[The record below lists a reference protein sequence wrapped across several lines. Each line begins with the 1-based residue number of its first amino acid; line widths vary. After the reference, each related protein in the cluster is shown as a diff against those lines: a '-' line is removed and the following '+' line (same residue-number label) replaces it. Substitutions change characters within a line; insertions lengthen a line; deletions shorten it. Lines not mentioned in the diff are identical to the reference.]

1 MNIRGL
7 YKTSLVD
14 FPGKISSV
22 VFTGGCNLRCGYCHN
37 PHMVLDS
44 SSLEKIEE
52 EDFFRF
58 LSGRKNLIDGVTVTG
73 GEPSLQPDL
82 PEFLQRIKE
91 MGFHVKLDTNGFSP
105 SVIEDLLSRGLVNYI
120 ALDVKSSPGKY
131 ASVTGTGLPFDTVLQ
146 TIKTLKKSG
155 IDFELRTTC
164 IPKMVTIEDI
174 AEIGE
179 ATGMVK
185 KYYLQ
190 QFVNTGILVDPSLQ
204 ELSPYPA
211 VYLEAMKGECLKFA
225 QTCIIRGL

>member
-44 SSLEKIEE
+44 SGLEKIEE
-52 EDFFRF
+52 EYFFQF

-73 GEPSLQPDL
+73 GEPSLHPDL
-82 PEFLQRIKE
+82 PEFLERIKE
-91 MGFHVKLDTNGFSP
+91 MGFIVKLDTNGFSP
-105 SVIEDLLSRGLVNYI
+105 AVIENVISLGLADYI

-131 ASVTGTGLPFDTVLQ
+131 AFVTGTDLPFDTVLK
-146 TIKTLKKSG
+146 TINILKESG

-164 IPKMVTIEDI
+164 IPEMVTIGDI
-174 AEIGE
+174 AKIGE
-179 ATGMVK
+179 AIGSVK
-185 KYYLQ
+185 KYFLQ
-190 QFVNTGILVDPSLQ
+190 QFVNTGNLLDPALQ
-204 ELSPYPA
+204 ELSPYPS

-225 QTCIIRGL
+225 ETCLIRGV

>member
-37 PHMVLDS
+37 PDMVLDCAN
-44 SSLEKIEE
+44 LEKIEE

-73 GEPSLQPDL
+73 GEPSLHVDL
-82 PEFLQRIKE
+82 PDFLKRIKDS
-91 MGFHVKLDTNGFSP
+91 GFLVKLDTNGFSP
-105 SVIEDLLSRGLVNYI
+105 GVIENVVTLGLADYI

-131 ASVTGTGLPFDTVLQ
+131 AAVTGTNLPFAGVLS
-146 TIKTLKKSG
+146 TINILKNSG

-164 IPKMVTIEDI
+164 IPGLVTIEDI
-174 AEIGE
+174 VEIGGV
-179 ATGMVK
+179 TGRVK
-185 KYYLQ
+185 KYSLQ
-190 QFVNTGILVDPSLQ
+190 QFVNTGNLIDPSFR
-204 ELSPYPA
+204 ELSPYP
-211 VYLEAMKGECLKFA
+211 VPYLEAMKEECLKFA
-225 QTCIIRGL
+225 DTCILRGV

>member
-14 FPGKISSV
+14 FPGKIASV

-58 LSGRKNLIDGVTVTG
+58 LSGRKNLIDAVTVTG
-73 GEPSLQPDL
+73 GEPSLHSDL

-91 MGFHVKLDTNGFSP
+91 MGFLVKLDTNGFAP
-105 SVIEDLLSRGLVNYI
+105 AVIADILSRGLVHYI

-131 ASVTGTGLPFDTVLQ
+131 ASVTGTDLPFDTVLK
-146 TIKTLKKSG
+146 TINILKESG

-164 IPKMVTIEDI
+164 IPQMVTIDDI
-174 AEIGE
+174 AEIGKVIVR
-179 ATGMVK
+179 VK

-211 VYLEAMKGECLKFA
+211 AYLETMRGECLKFA
-225 QTCIIRGL
+225 ETCIIRGL